1 MGSPKQ
7 LTTALITIKLGHL
20 SFEQIEYPPFVLPIP
35 AINIS
40 EGIYHDLYL
49 ATFTVTAYDINTISI
64 NVFSPNNDY
73 IIWVESMENSS
84 NAFIIWLNGSLNFET
99 NDVIKFLIIANN
111 GRFESFQEVTIF
123 VEDVN
128 EPPAFLDEF
137 YEVEIQEDAFI
148 GSYLVTVQGFDPDLT
163 ANPILIY
170 TIDPNSNN
178 NNSFVIDQSGVVKLV
193 TILNY
198 VNRNFYNL
206 TVILSDGVKNAS
218 TSVIINVTPCVYQ
231 CFVFGLNKHIPII
244 SNIPMN
250 NIYEGE
256 YNQLYVTNFTVT
268 SYDHYDNYTISVI
281 IYDFLTSL
289 NLTARRISNYNNLFY
304 LELNGVLNF
313 ENNNAVHYLVEASNG
328 NLKSY
333 AEGLILVLNVN
344 EPPMTLDESYYVE
357 ISEDAFIGSY
367 IVTVK
372 GFDPDIDDNPTL
384 TYTIDQ
390 LSNEDKLF
398 EIDLSSGV
406 VQLKKTLYH
415 THKNYYILS
424 VIVSDGIYFVS
435 TLVNI
440 NVTTCNYKCLPS
452 GLNNYMPII
461 SSIPAVNVFEG
472 AYNNYYLTNYTV
484 ADYDSTNISIN
495 IYNFNNDLNITTR
508 RLNIYSNLFVV
519 ELSGNL
525 DFEINDVVHYFIEAT
540 DGVLNSLVEGLLFI
554 INVNEPPM
562 TLDESYYVEIR
573 EDAFIGSFV
582 VTVIG
587 FDPDIEDNAILAYAI
602 DPFSNSDNKFVIDPS
617 SGVVKL
623 MKTLNNT
630 KKSFY
635 NLSVTVSDRVN
646 LVSTAVNINVTPC
659 YNECF
664 YISLNKPAPVISSIP
679 PINIMEGEY
688 RNYYLTNFTVT
699 NYENVT
705 LSINVYDFSSN
716 LNLTVKRLNS
726 YSNVFFV
733 ELTGNLNFENG
744 NIVHYLVKA
753 SDGNLMAVAEG
764 SIFVLD
770 MNEPPMT
777 LDESYYVEISE
788 DAFIGSFVVT
798 VEGFDPDVDDNAILA
813 YAIDPFSNS
822 DNKFVIDA
830 SSGVVK
836 LMKTLNYTKKS
847 FYNLSVTVSD
857 GVNLVSTSV
866 NINVT
871 RCDSE
876 CLSFGLNKPVPVL
889 SSIPPVNILEG
900 VYRSYYLTNFTVT
913 DYENVTLSVNVY
925 DFGSNLNLT
934 VKRLN
939 SYSNVFFVELTGN
952 LNFENGDIVHYLVE
966 ASDGNLMAVAEGSIF
981 VLNVNE
987 PPMTLD
993 ESYYVEIREDAFIGS
1008 FVVTVEGFDPDVD
1021 DNAILAYAIDPF
1033 SNSDNKFVIDAS
1045 SGVVKLM
1052 KTLNYTKKSFYN
1064 LSVTVSDGVNLVST
1078 SVNINVT
1085 RCDSECLSF
1094 GLNKPVPVLSSIPPV
1109 NILEGV
1115 YRSYYLTNFTVTDY
1129 ENVTLSVNVY
1139 DFGSNLNLT
1148 VKRLNS
1154 YSNVFFVEL
1163 TGNLNFENGDIVHYL
1178 VEASDGNLM
1187 AVAEGSIFVLNVNE
1201 PPMTLDE
1208 SYYVEIREDA
1218 FIGSFVVTVEGFDP
1232 DVDDNAILAYA
1243 IDPFSNSDNKFVIDA
1258 SSGVVKLMK
1267 TLNYTKKSFYNLS
1280 VTVSDGVNLVSTSV
1294 NINVTRCDSECLS
1307 FGLNKP
1313 VPVLSSIPPVNILEG
1328 VYRSYYLTNFTVTD
1342 YENVTLSVNVYDFG
1356 SNLNLT
1362 VKRLNSYSNVFFVEL
1377 TGNLNFENGDIVHYL
1392 VEASDGNL
1400 MAVAEGSIFVL
1411 NVNEPPMT
1419 LDESYYVEIR
1429 EDAFIGSF
1437 VVTVEGFD
1445 PDVDDNAILAYAI
1458 DPFSNSDNKFVIDAS
1473 SGVVKLMKTL
1483 NYTKKSFYNLSVTVS
1498 DGVNLVSTS
1507 VNINVTRC
1515 DSECLSFGLNKP
1527 VPVLSSIPPVNILE
1541 GVYRSY
1547 YLTNFTVTDYENVT
1561 LSVNVYDFGSN
1572 LNLTVKRLNSY
1583 SNVFFVEL
1591 TGNLNFENGD
1601 IVHYLV
1607 EASDGNLMA
1616 VAEGSIFVLNVN
1628 EPPMTLDES
1637 YYVEIREDAFIGSFV
1652 VTVEGFDPDVDDNAI
1667 LAYAIDPFSNS
1678 DNKFVIDASSGVVKL
1693 MKTLNYT
1700 KKSFYNL
1707 SVTVSDGVNLVS
1719 TSVNINVTRCD
1730 SECLSFGLNKPV
1742 PVLSSIPP
1750 VNILEGVYR
1759 SYYLTNFTVTDYENV
1774 TLSVNVY
1781 DFGSNLNLTVKRLN
1795 SYSNVFFVE
1804 LTGNLNFENGD
1815 IVHYLVEASD
1825 GNLMAV
1831 AEGSIFVLNVN
1842 EPPMTL
1848 DESYYVEIREDAFIG
1863 SFVVTVEGF
1872 DPDVDDNAI
1881 LAYAIDPFS
1890 NSDNKFVIDASSGV
1904 VKLMKTLN
1912 YTKKSFYNLS
1922 VTVSDGVNLVS
1933 TSVNIN
1939 VTRCDSECLSFGLN
1953 KPVPVL
1959 SSIPPVNI
1967 LEGVYRS
1974 YYLTNFTVTDY
1985 ENVTLSVNVYDFGS
1999 NLNLTV
2005 KRLNSYSNVFF
2016 VELTGNLNFEN
2027 GDIVHY
2033 LVEAS
2038 DGNLMAVAE
2047 GSIFVLNVNEP
2058 PMTLDESYYV
2068 EIREDAFIGSF
2079 VVTVEGF
2086 DPDVDDNAILAY
2098 AIDPFSNSDNKF
2110 VIDASSGVVKLMKTL
2125 NYTKKSFYNLSVT
2138 VSDGVNLV
2146 STSVN
2151 INVTRCDSECLSF
2164 GLNKPVPVLSS
2175 IPPVNILEGVYR
2187 SYYLTN
2193 FTVTDYENVTL
2204 SVNVYDFGSNLNL
2217 TVKRLNSYSNVF
2229 FVELTGNLNFENG
2242 DIVHYL
2248 VEASDGNLMAVAEG
2262 SIFVLNV
2269 NEPPM
2274 TLDESYYVEI
2284 REDAFIG
2291 SFVVT
2296 VEGFDPDVDDNAIL
2310 AYAID
2315 PFSNSDNKFVIDASS
2330 GVVKLMKTL
2339 NYTKKSFYNLSVTVS
2354 DGVNLVST
2362 SVNINV
2368 TRCDSECLSF
2378 GLNKPVPV
2386 LSSIPPVN
2394 ILEGVYRSY
2403 YLTNFTVTD
2412 YENVTLSVNVYDF
2425 GSNLNLTVK
2434 RLNSYSNVFFVE
2446 LTGNLNFENGD
2457 IVHYLVEASDG
2468 NLMAVAEGSIF
2479 VLNVN
2484 EPPMTLDES
2493 YYVEI
2498 REDAFIG
2505 SFVVTV
2511 EGFDPDV
2518 DDNAILAYAIDPFSN
2533 SDNKFV
2539 IDASSGVVKLMKT
2552 LNYTKKS
2559 FYNLSVTVSDGV
2571 NLVSTSVNI
2580 NVTRCDSEC
2589 LSFGLNK
2596 PVPVLSSIPPV
2607 NILEGVYRS
2616 YYLTNFTVTDY
2627 ENVTLSVNVYD
2638 FGSNLNLTVKRLNSY
2653 SNVFFVELT
2662 GNLNFENGDIVHYLV
2677 EASDGNLMA
2686 VAEGSIFVLNVNE
2699 PPMTL
2704 DESYYVE
2711 IREDAFIGS
2720 FVVTVEGFDPD
2731 VDDNAILAYAIDP
2744 FSNSDNK
2751 FVIDASS
2758 GVVKLMKT
2766 LNYTKKSFYNLSV
2779 TVSDGV
2785 NLVSTS
2791 VNINVTRCDSECLS
2805 FGLNKPVPV
2814 LSSIPPVNIL
2824 EGVYRSYYLTNFT
2837 VTDYENV
2844 TLSVNVYDFGSNLNL
2859 TVKRLNSYSNVFFV
2873 ELTGNLNFENGDIV
2887 HYLVEASDGN
2897 LMAVAEG
2904 SIFVL
2909 NVNEPPMT
2917 LDESYYV
2924 EIREDAFI
2932 GSFVVTVEGF
2942 DPDVDDNAILAYAI
2956 DPFSNSDNKF
2966 VIDASSGVVKL
2977 MKTLNYTKKSFYNLS
2992 VTVSDGVNLVSTS
3005 VNINVTRC
3013 DSECLSFGL
3022 NKPVPVLSSI
3032 PPVNIL
3038 EGVYR
3043 SYYLTN
3049 FTVTD
3054 YENVTLSVNVY
3065 DFGSN
3070 LNLTVKRLNSYS
3082 NVFFVELTGNL
3093 NFENGDIVHYLVEA
3107 SDGNLM
3113 AVAEGSIFVLNVNE
3127 PPMTLDESYYVEI
3140 REDAFIGSFVV
3151 TVEGF
3156 DPDVDDNAILAY
3168 AIDPFSNSDN
3178 KFVIDAS
3185 SGVVKLMKTLN
3196 YTKKSFYNLSVTV
3209 SDGVNLVSTS
3219 VNINVTRCDSE
3230 CLSFGLNKPVP
3241 VLSSIPP
3248 VNILEGVYRSYYLTN
3263 FTVTDYENVTLSV
3276 NVYDFGSN
3284 LNLTVKRLNSYS
3296 NVFFVELTGNLNF
3309 ENGDIV
3315 HYLVEASDGNLMA
3328 VAEGSIFVLNVNE
3341 PPMTLDESY
3350 YVEIREDAFI
3360 GSFVVTVE
3368 GFDPDVDDNAIL
3380 AYAIDPFSNSDNK
3393 FVIDASS
3400 GVVKLMKTLNY
3411 TKKSFYNLSV
3421 TVSDG
3426 VNLVSTSVNINVTRC
3441 DSECLSFGLNK
3452 PVPVLSSIP
3461 PVNILEGV
3469 YRSYYLTNFTVTD
3482 YENVTLSVNVYDF
3495 GSNLNLTVKRLN
3507 SYSNVFFVEL
3517 TGNLNFENGDIV
3529 HYLVEASDGNL
3540 MAVAEGS
3547 IFVLN
3552 VNEPPMT
3559 LDESYY
3565 VEIRE
3570 DAFIGSF
3577 VVTVEGFDPDVDDNA
3592 ILAYAIDPFSNS
3604 DNKFVIDAS
3613 SGVVK
3618 LMKTLNYTKKSFYNL
3633 SVTVSDGVNL
3643 VSTSV
3648 NINVTRCDSE
3658 CLSFG
3663 LNKPV
3668 PVLSSIPPVNILE
3681 GVYRSYYL
3689 TNFTVTD
3696 YENVTLSVNVY
3707 DFGSNLNLTVKRLN
3721 SYSNVFFVELTGN
3734 LNFENGDIVHY
3745 LVEASDGNL
3754 MAVAEGSIFVL
3765 NVNEPPM
3772 TLDESYYVEIREDAF
3787 IGSFVVTVEGFDPD
3801 VDDNAILAYAID
3813 PFSNSD
3819 NKFVIDASSGVVK
3832 LMKTLNYTK
3841 KSFYNLSVT
3850 VSDGVNLVSTS
3861 VNINVT
3867 RCDSECLSFGL
3878 NKPVPV
3884 LSSIPPVNI
3893 LEGVYRSY
3901 YLTNF
3906 TVTDY
3911 ENVTLS
3917 VNVYDF
3923 GSNLNLTVKRL
3934 NSYSNVFFVEL
3945 TGNLNFENG
3954 DIVHYLVEASDG
3966 NLMAVAEG
3974 SIFVLNVNE
3983 PPMTL
3988 DESYYVEIREDAF
4001 IGSFVVTVEGFDP
4014 DVDDNAILAYAID
4027 PFSNS
4032 DNKFVIDASSGV
4044 VKLMKTLNYTKKSFY
4059 NLSVTVSDGVN
4070 LVSTSVNINVT
4081 RCDSECLSFGLNKP
4095 VPVLSS
4101 IPPVNILEGVY
4112 RSYYLTNFTVTDYEN
4127 VTLSVNVYDFGSNL
4141 NLTVKRLNSYSNVFF
4156 VELTG
4161 NLNFENGDIV
4171 HYLVEASDGNLMAVA
4186 EGSIFVLNVNE
4197 PPMTLDESYYV
4208 EIREDAF
4215 IGSFVVTVEGFDP
4228 DVDDNAILAYAID
4241 PFSNSDNKF
4250 VIDAS
4255 SGVVKLMKTLNYTK
4269 KSFYNLSV
4277 TVSDGVN
4284 LVSTSVNINVTR
4296 CDSECLSFGLN
4307 KPVPVLSSIPPVN
4320 ILEGVYRSY
4329 YLTNFTVTDY
4339 ENVTL
4344 SVNVYDFGSNLN
4356 LTVKRLNSYSNVFFV
4371 ELTGNLNFENGDIVH
4386 YLVEA
4391 SDGNLMAV
4399 AEGSIFVLNV
4409 NEPPMTL
4416 DESYYVEIREDAFI
4430 GSFVVTVEGFDPD
4443 VDDNAI
4449 LAYAIDPFSNS
4460 DNKFVIDASSGVVKL
4475 MKTLNYTKKSFYNL
4489 SVTVSDGVNLVSTSV
4504 NINVTRCDSECL
4516 SFGLNKPVPVLSSI
4530 PPVNILE
4537 GVYRSYYLTNFT
4549 VTDYE
4554 NVTLSVNV
4562 YDFGSNLN
4570 LTVKRLN
4577 SYSNVFFVELTGN
4590 LNFENGDIVHYLVE
4604 ASDGNLMAV
4613 AEGSIFVLN
4622 VNEPPMTLDE
4632 SYYVEIREDAFIGS
4646 FVVTVEGFD
4655 PDVDDNAILAYA
4667 IDPFSN
4673 SDNKFV
4679 IDASSGVVKLMKTLN
4694 YTKKS
4699 FYNLSVTVSDGVNL
4713 VSTSV
4718 NINVTRCDSECLSF
4732 GLNKPVPVL
4741 SSIPPVNI
4749 LEGVYRSYYLTNFT
4763 VTDYEN
4769 VTLSVNVYDFG
4780 SNLNLTVKRLN
4791 SYSNVF
4797 FVELT
4802 GNLNFENGD
4811 IVHYLVEASDG
4822 NLMAVAEGSI
4832 FVLNVN
4838 EPPMTLDESY
4848 YVEIREDAFIGSFV
4862 VTVEGFDPDVD
4873 DNAILAYAIDPFS
4886 NSDNKFV
4893 IDASSGVVKLMK
4905 TLNYTKKS
4913 FYNLSVTV
4921 SDGVNLV
4928 STSVNIN
4935 VTRCDSECLSFGLNK
4950 PVPVLSSIPPVNILE
4965 GVYRSYYLTNFTV
4978 TDYENVTL
4986 SVNVYDFGS
4995 NLNLTVK
5002 RLNSYSNVF
5011 FVELTGNLN
5020 FENGDIVHYLV
5031 EASDGNLMAVAEGS
5045 IFVLNVNEPPMTLDE
5060 SYYVEIREDAFIGS
5074 FVVTVEGF
5082 DPDVDDNAILA
5093 YAIDPFSNSDNKFV
5107 IDASS
5112 GVVKLMKTLNYTK
5125 KSFYNLSVTVSDGVN
5140 LVSTSVN
5147 INVTRCDSECL
5158 SFGLNKPVPVLSSI
5172 PPVNILEGV
5181 YRSYYLTN
5189 FTVTDYENVTLSV
5202 NVYDFGSNLNLTVKR
5217 LNSYSNVFFVE
5228 LTGNLNFE
5236 NGDIVHYLVEA
5247 SDGNLMAVAEGS
5259 IFVLNVNEPPMTLDE
5274 SYYVEIR
5281 EDAFIGSFVVTVE
5294 GFDPDV
5300 DDNAI
5305 LAYAIDPF
5313 SNSDNKF
5320 VIDASSG
5327 VVKLM
5332 KTLNYTKKSF
5342 YNLSVTV
5349 SDGVNLV
5356 STSVNINVTRC
5367 DSECLSFGL
5376 NKPVPVLSSIPPV
5389 NILEGVYRSYYLT
5402 NFTVT
5407 DYENVTLSVNVYDF
5421 GSNLNLTVK
5430 RLNSYSNVFFVE
5442 LTGNLNFENGDI
5454 VHYLVEAS
5462 DGNLMAVAEGSIFV
5476 LNVNEPP
5483 MTLDESYY
5491 VEIREDAFIG
5501 SFVVTVE
5508 GFDPDVDDNAILAY
5522 AIDPFSN
5529 SDNKFVI
5536 DASSGVVKLMKT
5548 LNYTKKSFYNL
5559 SVTVSDGVNLVS
5571 TSVNINVTR
5580 CDSECLS
5587 FGLNKPVPVLSS
5599 IPPVNILEGVYR
5611 SYYLTNFTVTDYEN
5625 VTLSVNVYD
5634 FGSNLNL
5641 TVKRLNS
5648 YSNVFFV
5655 ELTGNLNF
5663 ENGDIVHYLVEASD
5677 GNLMAVAE
5685 GSIFVLNVNEPP
5697 MTLDESYYVEIRED
5711 AFIGSFVVT
5720 VEGFDP
5726 DVDDNAILAYAID
5739 PFSNSDNK
5747 FVIDASSGVV
5757 KLMKTLNYT
5766 KKSFYNLS
5774 VTVSDG
5780 VNLVSTS
5787 VNINVTRC
5795 DSECLSFGLNKP
5807 VPVLSSIPPVNI
5819 LEGVYR
5825 SYYLTNFT
5833 VTDYENVTLSVNV
5846 YDFGSNLNLTVKRL
5860 NSYSNVFFVELTGNL
5875 NFENGDIVHYL
5886 VEASDGNLMAVA
5898 EGSIFVLNVNEPP
5911 MTLDESY
5918 YVEIREDAFIGS
5930 FVVTVEGFDP
5940 DVDDNAILAY
5950 AIDPFSNSDNKFV
5963 IDASSGVVKLMK
5975 TLNYTK
5981 KSFYNLS
5988 VTVSDGVNLVSTSVN
6003 INVTRCDSECLSFGL
6018 NKPVP
6023 VLSSIPL
6030 VSVSE
6035 GMYNSFF
6042 LTSFTVSDFD
6052 NDNVSVNIIGC
6063 CSNFSLTARNID
6075 NGLFVV
6081 ELNGFLSSKL
6091 SDVISYTVVA
6101 FDGFLNSYAVGMI
6114 LVNPV
6119 LEANHNPYFLV
6130 LDYFVALNVY
6140 TSYVTTLLASD
6151 EGSCCIG
6158 ELNYKSSNE
6167 AFNVSNSGVVSV
6179 LNWALIGNSTDFFVN
6194 VFDNNVPSLSSLV
6207 QAHVFVTV
6215 IGILEPMPEYFFYN
6229 VSVKEDIL
6237 LNSYILCVNA
6247 TIPNSYG
6254 NVEFF
6259 MVDQEAESFF
6269 DIGFVSGIVILIKNL
6284 DYEIEVAHKFVILL
6298 RNSLDHQKTSIATVL
6313 VNIINVNDVPP
6324 VFLSR
6329 SKDIFLDE
6337 STSIGQLVSILL
6349 AFDKDS
6355 VNLTYQIIDGNSE
6368 YTFSVNQLGEI
6379 RVNNT
6384 LNATK
6389 SSFYNLVCIAQD
6401 GTFFSDK
6408 IDIRITIRPS
6418 ACLSASSLSS
6428 NIVSTNTF
6436 LNFSQQYEAYNI
6448 DVQADFSSSDPDFGY
6463 YRFLPRIS
6471 WYDVVYNPNVNKNK
6485 MRKYLAYTITIPK
6498 VQLNNTRKR
6507 RDTSGA
6513 NQLYTYPISFGTQ
6526 AECKDPKNST
6536 LPCNG
6541 PLPTDKNIM
6550 YQLSGIS
6557 SMGNATVTQV
6567 LSSDQ
6572 AINMTTTSQDIVTSV
6587 SKTYKKKYYF
6597 VGLITIGVLLL
6608 VTIIAIGYLLF
6619 CLMVLY
6625 KNRWQR
6631 FKVPIISDKQIAFNN
6646 KFDVPPLPSSPS
6658 PFKYFY
6664 SDVQKVDYNPHV
6676 SNVWDNVMLSD
6687 ITSSSTISFS
6697 ITQPNFITQPNI
6709 HGSMSSIQTGDS
6721 EPESKFET
6729 FYYNSNTMTESSIH
6743 GFTSQTNTSIE
6754 SNISN
6759 QNIYDLSS
6767 QTSCSDID
6775 SSRSQSTIDCSEVVY
6790 TNLDS
6795 DLTDPNDSDLTDLN
6809 DLNLNDVGEESTFSE
6824 DSQDTFDASRF
6835 EDE

>member
-1 MGSPKQ
+1 MNWSKHFEKIYFIAVCLIYTFCYADQCEDAEHFYYSFDSYFGPEIVFDSLNNSNYAITHNVKSVSNNCPLNLGNCISISTIGGIFIKSIKPSTQLSFGGWFSISNSFSRLFYVYATDSYIPQIQFDVVEQSLHLKLNTNSDRENYTYSSISKIQLDVWNHIAFVYNPLTNGVYFYINGSLIISFYTPASYALPTDLWQTVVFGGDILGNGLNGYMDELNLYFCSLTQSEVATLADNNPFTYNIYHNSTSGIIIYPMPDIADISEYSSITYNVFLNATVGSSLTIENVYKFVKCSVLTDVLVINAEKNSICSFDILLKSYCFDSEIIHIQYKSQVVSISDAFKLSWIIEGTISDWSSWGACSASCNTLFGSPYQTRTRSFSGYSTWNPSFKGCSGITSSEQQSCNTNVTCQGTYGEWSAWGDCSETCQSNQNTPPFQTQTGQCIGATLGGGCVGSSTQTQPCNMEVPCPGTLSDWGSWEACSSSCQMSFIAPTQTRRRVCTGNTFNGNCNEAVLIETQNCNEQVVYQDQQTEFYVQENILVGAYVGQLSTNNLCNKIVFQISSNSFSIENGTIKVNDSLDFEYCRLYELKVLAFNQGSNQQENPVAFNITIHIINVNDQKPKFNQENYFADINETNETGVSVLQLYAKDEDNISSIYFYCIGNDFNMFHIDNQTGVISNKDPLLQEELYSFICVVSDGNFIDIASVFIQVKDINNHPPMINDTTIIVYDTTPINSVIATIKYEDYDLGQNGFVEFRIIDDLYNGTFGFNDTNKLVLKKTLNFGVIYYLRVEISDMGSPKQ
-7 LTTALITIKLGHL
+7 LSTALITIKLGHL
-20 SFEQIEYPPFVLPIP
+20 SFEQIEYPPFVSHIP
-35 AINIS
+35 AINMS

-64 NVFSPNNDY
+64 YVYSSDNDFT
-73 IIWVESMENSS
+73 IWVESMENSS

-99 NDVIKFLIIANN
+99 NDVIKFLIIAKD
-111 GRFESFQEVTIF
+111 GKYESFKEVTIM

-137 YEVEIQEDAFI
+137 YEVEVQEDAFI

-178 NNSFVIDQSGVVKLV
+178 NNSFVIDQSGAVKLV
-193 TILNY
+193 TTLNY

-218 TSVIINVTPCVYQ
+218 TSVKINVTPCVYQ
-231 CFVFGLNKHIPII
+231 CFVLGLNKHIPII
-244 SNIPMN
+244 SNIPVI

-256 YNQLYVTNFTVT
+256 YNQLNVTNFTVT
-268 SYDHYDNYTISVI
+268 NYDHYDNYTILVI

-289 NLTARRISNYNNLFY
+289 NLTARRINNYSNLFY

-313 ENNNAVHYLVEASNG
+313 ENNNEVHYLIEASNG

-333 AEGLILVLNVN
+333 AEGLIFVLDVN

-367 IVTVK
+367 IITVK

-384 TYTIDQ
+384 TYTINQ
-390 LSNEDKLF
+390 LTNEDELF
-398 EIDLSSGV
+398 EINLSSGV

-415 THKNYYILS
+415 THKSYYNLS

-440 NVTTCNYKCLPS
+440 NITTCNYKCLPS
-452 GLNNYMPII
+452 GLNSYMPII
-461 SSIPAVNVFEG
+461 SPIPFVNVFEG
-472 AYNNYYLTNYTV
+472 AYNSYYLTNYTV
-484 ADYDSTNISIN
+484 TDYDSTNVSIN

-508 RLNIYSNLFVV
+508 RLNIYSNSFIV
-519 ELSGNL
+519 ELSGKL

-540 DGVLNSLVEGLLFI
+540 DGVLKSLVKGLLFI

-562 TLDESYYVEIR
+562 TLDENYYAEIR
-573 EDAFIGSFV
+573 
-582 VTVIG
+582 
-587 FDPDIEDNAILAYAI
+587 
-602 DPFSNSDNKFVIDPS
+602 
-617 SGVVKL
+617 
-623 MKTLNNT
+623 
-630 KKSFY
+630 
-635 NLSVTVSDRVN
+635 
-646 LVSTAVNINVTPC
+646 
-659 YNECF
+659 
-664 YISLNKPAPVISSIP
+664 
-679 PINIMEGEY
+679 
-688 RNYYLTNFTVT
+688 
-699 NYENVT
+699 
-705 LSINVYDFSSN
+705 
-716 LNLTVKRLNS
+716 
-726 YSNVFFV
+726 
-733 ELTGNLNFENG
+733 
-744 NIVHYLVKA
+744 
-753 SDGNLMAVAEG
+753 
-764 SIFVLD
+764 
-770 MNEPPMT
+770 
-777 LDESYYVEISE
+777 E

-813 YAIDPFSNS
+813 YAIDPVSNS
-822 DNKFVIDA
+822 DHKFVIDA
-830 SSGVVK
+830 SSGIIK
-836 LMKTLNYTKKS
+836 LMKTLNYTMKS
-847 FYNLSVTVSD
+847 FYNLSVMVSD

-871 RCDSE
+871 PCYNE
-876 CLSFGLNKPVPVL
+876 CLYISLNKPAPVI
-889 SSIPPVNILEG
+889 SSILPVNILEGEYKNYYLTNFTVTNYENVTLSVNVYDFGSNLNLTVKRLNSYSNVFLVELTGNLNFENRDIVHYLVEATDGNLLAVAEGSIFVLDMNEPPMILDESYYVEIREDAFIGSYVVTVQGFDPDIDDNPTLTYTITPLSNKDEFFIINESSGVIQLKKTLHHTDKSYYILTVTLSDGIHFVSTMVNINVTTCNYECLPSGLNRHIPIISHIPISSIFEGEYKNHYLTNYTVTDYDSSNISINIYNFEYDLNITTRRLDIYSNTYIIEIDGKLDFEINEVIHYFIEATDGVLKSFVKGLFFVININDPPIFLNEFYTVQIFNILEG

-939 SYSNVFFVELTGN
+939 SYSNVFLVELTGN

-1154 YSNVFFVEL
+1154 YSNVFLVEL

-1362 VKRLNSYSNVFFVEL
+1362 VKRLNSYSNVFLVEL

-1583 SNVFFVEL
+1583 SNVFLVEL

-1795 SYSNVFFVE
+1795 SYSNVFLVE

-2005 KRLNSYSNVFF
+2005 KRLNSYSNVFL

-2229 FVELTGNLNFENG
+2229 LVELTGNLNFENG

-2434 RLNSYSNVFFVE
+2434 RLNSYSNVFLVE

-2653 SNVFFVELT
+2653 SNVFLVELT

-2859 TVKRLNSYSNVFFV
+2859 TVKRLNSYSNVFLV

-3082 NVFFVELTGNL
+3082 NVFLVELTGNL

-3296 NVFFVELTGNLNF
+3296 NVFLVELTGNLNF

-3507 SYSNVFFVEL
+3507 SYSNVFLVEL

-3721 SYSNVFFVELTGN
+3721 SYSNVFLVELTGN

-3934 NSYSNVFFVEL
+3934 NSYSNVFLVEL

-4141 NLTVKRLNSYSNVFF
+4141 NLTVKRLNSYSNVFL

-4356 LTVKRLNSYSNVFFV
+4356 LTVKRLNSYSNVFLV

-4577 SYSNVFFVELTGN
+4577 SYSNVFLVELTGN

-4797 FVELT
+4797 LVELT

-4950 PVPVLSSIPPVNILE
+4950 PVPVLSSITPV
-4965 GVYRSYYLTNFTV
+4965 F
-4978 TDYENVTL
+4978 
-4986 SVNVYDFGS
+4986 
-4995 NLNLTVK
+4995 
-5002 RLNSYSNVF
+5002 
-5011 FVELTGNLN
+5011 
-5020 FENGDIVHYLV
+5020 
-5031 EASDGNLMAVAEGS
+5031 
-5045 IFVLNVNEPPMTLDE
+5045 
-5060 SYYVEIREDAFIGS
+5060 
-5074 FVVTVEGF
+5074 
-5082 DPDVDDNAILA
+5082 
-5093 YAIDPFSNSDNKFV
+5093 
-5107 IDASS
+5107 
-5112 GVVKLMKTLNYTK
+5112 
-5125 KSFYNLSVTVSDGVN
+5125 
-5140 LVSTSVN
+5140 
-5147 INVTRCDSECL
+5147 
-5158 SFGLNKPVPVLSSI
+5158 
-5172 PPVNILEGV
+5172 
-5181 YRSYYLTN
+5181 
-5189 FTVTDYENVTLSV
+5189 
-5202 NVYDFGSNLNLTVKR
+5202 
-5217 LNSYSNVFFVE
+5217 
-5228 LTGNLNFE
+5228 
-5236 NGDIVHYLVEA
+5236 
-5247 SDGNLMAVAEGS
+5247 
-5259 IFVLNVNEPPMTLDE
+5259 
-5274 SYYVEIR
+5274 
-5281 EDAFIGSFVVTVE
+5281 
-5294 GFDPDV
+5294 
-5300 DDNAI
+5300 
-5305 LAYAIDPF
+5305 
-5313 SNSDNKF
+5313 
-5320 VIDASSG
+5320 
-5327 VVKLM
+5327 
-5332 KTLNYTKKSF
+5332 
-5342 YNLSVTV
+5342 
-5349 SDGVNLV
+5349 
-5356 STSVNINVTRC
+5356 
-5367 DSECLSFGL
+5367 
-5376 NKPVPVLSSIPPV
+5376 
-5389 NILEGVYRSYYLT
+5389 
-5402 NFTVT
+5402 
-5407 DYENVTLSVNVYDF
+5407 
-5421 GSNLNLTVK
+5421 
-5430 RLNSYSNVFFVE
+5430 
-5442 LTGNLNFENGDI
+5442 
-5454 VHYLVEAS
+5454 
-5462 DGNLMAVAEGSIFV
+5462 
-5476 LNVNEPP
+5476 
-5483 MTLDESYY
+5483 
-5491 VEIREDAFIG
+5491 
-5501 SFVVTVE
+5501 
-5508 GFDPDVDDNAILAY
+5508 
-5522 AIDPFSN
+5522 
-5529 SDNKFVI
+5529 
-5536 DASSGVVKLMKT
+5536 
-5548 LNYTKKSFYNL
+5548 
-5559 SVTVSDGVNLVS
+5559 
-5571 TSVNINVTR
+5571 
-5580 CDSECLS
+5580 
-5587 FGLNKPVPVLSS
+5587 
-5599 IPPVNILEGVYR
+5599 
-5611 SYYLTNFTVTDYEN
+5611 
-5625 VTLSVNVYD
+5625 
-5634 FGSNLNL
+5634 
-5641 TVKRLNS
+5641 
-5648 YSNVFFV
+5648 
-5655 ELTGNLNF
+5655 
-5663 ENGDIVHYLVEASD
+5663 
-5677 GNLMAVAE
+5677 
-5685 GSIFVLNVNEPP
+5685 
-5697 MTLDESYYVEIRED
+5697 
-5711 AFIGSFVVT
+5711 
-5720 VEGFDP
+5720 
-5726 DVDDNAILAYAID
+5726 
-5739 PFSNSDNK
+5739 
-5747 FVIDASSGVV
+5747 
-5757 KLMKTLNYT
+5757 
-5766 KKSFYNLS
+5766 
-5774 VTVSDG
+5774 
-5780 VNLVSTS
+5780 
-5787 VNINVTRC
+5787 
-5795 DSECLSFGLNKP
+5795 
-5807 VPVLSSIPPVNI
+5807 
-5819 LEGVYR
+5819 
-5825 SYYLTNFT
+5825 
-5833 VTDYENVTLSVNV
+5833 
-5846 YDFGSNLNLTVKRL
+5846 
-5860 NSYSNVFFVELTGNL
+5860 
-5875 NFENGDIVHYL
+5875 
-5886 VEASDGNLMAVA
+5886 
-5898 EGSIFVLNVNEPP
+5898 
-5911 MTLDESY
+5911 
-5918 YVEIREDAFIGS
+5918 
-5930 FVVTVEGFDP
+5930 
-5940 DVDDNAILAY
+5940 
-5950 AIDPFSNSDNKFV
+5950 
-5963 IDASSGVVKLMK
+5963 
-5975 TLNYTK
+5975 
-5981 KSFYNLS
+5981 
-5988 VTVSDGVNLVSTSVN
+5988 
-6003 INVTRCDSECLSFGL
+6003 
-6018 NKPVP
+6018 
-6023 VLSSIPL
+6023 
-6030 VSVSE
+6030 VSE
-6035 GMYNSFF
+6035 GMYNNFIITFF
-6042 LTSFTVSDFD
+6042 NVTDYD
-6052 NDNVSVNIIGC
+6052 NDNISVNIIDC
-6063 CSNFSLTARNID
+6063 CSNFSLTARNVD
-6075 NGLFVV
+6075 NGVFFV
-6081 ELNGFLSSKL
+6081 ELNGFLSSKV
-6091 SDVISYTVVA
+6091 SDVISYTVIA
-6101 FDGFLNSYAVGMI
+6101 FDGFLTSYAVGSI
-6114 LVNPV
+6114 LINPV
-6119 LEANHNPYFLV
+6119 VEANRNPYFLV

-6140 TSYVTTLLASD
+6140 TSYVTTLVAFD
-6151 EGSCCIG
+6151 EGSGCNG
-6158 ELNYKSSNE
+6158 ELNYQSSNE
-6167 AFNVSNSGVVSV
+6167 AFNVSNFGVVSV
-6179 LNWALIGNSTDFFVN
+6179 SNWALVGNSTVFFVN

-6207 QAHVFVTV
+6207 QARVNVTV
-6215 IGILEPMPEYFFYN
+6215 VGILEPIPEYYFYN
-6229 VSVKEDIL
+6229 VSLKEDFL

-6254 NVEFF
+6254 NVEFL
-6259 MVDQEAESFF
+6259 MIDQDAESFF
-6269 DIGFVSGIVILIKNL
+6269 EIGFVSGIVILIKNL
-6284 DYEIEVAHKFVILL
+6284 DYEVQVVHKFVILL

-6313 VNIINVNDVPP
+6313 VNIINVNDIPP

-6337 STSIGQLVSILL
+6337 STSIGQLVSILS

-6389 SSFYNLVCIAQD
+6389 SSFYNLVCVAQD

-6418 ACLSASSLSS
+6418 ACLSASSSSS
-6428 NIVSTNTF
+6428 NIVSTNTL
-6436 LNFSQQYEAYNI
+6436 LNFSLEYEAYNI

-6498 VQLNNTRKR
+6498 IQLNNTRKR
-6507 RDTSGA
+6507 RDTSA
-6513 NQLYTYPISFGTQ
+6513 TNQLYTYPVNFGTQ

-6557 SMGNATVTQV
+6557 SMGNGTVTQV

-6572 AINMTTTSQDIVTSV
+6572 AINMTTISQDIVTSV

-6597 VGLITIGVLLL
+6597 IGLITIGVLLL

-6625 KNRWQR
+6625 KNRWQG
-6631 FKVPIISDKQIAFNN
+6631 FKVPIISDKQIVINN
-6646 KFDVPPLPSSPS
+6646 KFDVPPLPSSPF

-6664 SDVQKVDYNPHV
+6664 SDAQKGDYNPHV

-6687 ITSSSTISFS
+6687 ITSSSINSFS
-6697 ITQPNFITQPNI
+6697 IMQPNI

-6729 FYYNSNTMTESSIH
+6729 FYYNSNTMTESSTH

-6795 DLTDPNDSDLTDLN
+6795 DLTDPDDSDLTDLN